1 MLYYHCIQAVRDSAA
16 VPERTIIMDKKKLH
30 EGKLLYL
37 NNEPNNWEDGSPVGA
52 GNIAAM
58 LCGSVSEE
66 HFQFNE

>member
-1 MLYYHCIQAVRDSAA
+1 
-16 VPERTIIMDKKKLH
+16 MDKKKLH

-66 HFQFNE
+66 HFQFNEEFLWAGGPLDNPKRLSGRRRT